1 MKTRKNTVKK
11 SKILFVVNT
20 LGRAGAETAL
30 LELLRHLDS
39 PEYEIS
45 LYVIMGQGVMINEL
59 PSHVRLMNTRFS
71 NQSVL
76 TKKGKRIMMRTVCTS
91 FLRNGGWFRKL
102 RFIMK
107 NYTSMSRTGH
117 VQPDKL
123 LWRMI
128 SDGSP
133 HFSER
138 FDMAVAYL
146 EGASAYYVAE
156 HVKADR
162 KCAFV
167 HIDYES
173 AGYTR
178 EMDQGC
184 WERFDRIFT
193 VSDEVKSHFLA
204 FYPEYVS
211 KTDTFHNL
219 IDQEAARNRAKE
231 GTGFRDGYPGARLLT
246 VGRLTYQKAYDIA
259 IDAMGLLKASG
270 CRARWYVLGEGDQRA
285 ALEKKIAAA
294 GLEEDFV
301 LLGAVTN
308 PFPYYV
314 QADLYIHATRFE
326 GKSIA
331 IQEAQTLGC
340 AVIASDCNGNRE
352 QITDGV
358 DGILCELAPR
368 AIADSIAALLK
379 DEDRRKRLGQ
389 EAAKKTTAQRE
400 EIQKLLRVLE

>member
-146 EGASAYYVAE
+146 EGASAYYVA
-156 HVKADR
+156 ACPAWTGGR
-162 KCAFV
+162 PSGGGGRP
-167 HIDYES
+167 S
-173 AGYTR
+173 ASRGSVPI
-178 EMDQGC
+178 
-184 WERFDRIFT
+184 W
-193 VSDEVKSHFLA
+193 
-204 FYPEYVS
+204 
-211 KTDTFHNL
+211 
-219 IDQEAARNRAKE
+219 AA
-231 GTGFRDGYPGARLLT
+231 
-246 VGRLTYQKAYDIA
+246 
-259 IDAMGLLKASG
+259 
-270 CRARWYVLGEGDQRA
+270 
-285 ALEKKIAAA
+285 
-294 GLEEDFV
+294 
-301 LLGAVTN
+301 
-308 PFPYYV
+308 
-314 QADLYIHATRFE
+314 
-326 GKSIA
+326 
-331 IQEAQTLGC
+331 
-340 AVIASDCNGNRE
+340 
-352 QITDGV
+352 TDGLRMRS
-358 DGILCELAPR
+358 GPGNG
-368 AIADSIAALLK
+368 
-379 DEDRRKRLGQ
+379 RRKR
-389 EAAKKTTAQRE
+389 AAFRIRTRGCGF
-400 EIQKLLRVLE
+400 